1 MPLWPDN
8 FLHHLKGTLATTRGW
23 GRPDARTDRGAAQ
36 QNTNHQFDPRFHPTR
51 RHSMR
56 VRLIRPGNM
65 AQAIA
70 SHLPTLQKF
79 ASEVVPTLREARQP

>member
-1 MPLWPDN
+1 
-8 FLHHLKGTLATTRGW
+8 
-23 GRPDARTDRGAAQ
+23 
-36 QNTNHQFDPRFHPTR
+36 
-51 RHSMR
+51 MR

-79 ASEVVPTLREARQP
+79 ASEVVRRYGRPQP